1 MARLDRPIQY
11 RKVREGLEPAEILT
25 PYDRRVLITNLVR
38 EGMTDQQISDLTL
51 WTPYV
56 VARLRD
62 ELYLQPNQPAR
73 NEWIAA

>member
-11 RKVREGLEPAEILT
+11 RKVRQGLEPAEILT

-38 EGMTDQQISDLTL
+38 EGMTDWDIADLTR
-51 WTPYV
+51 WTLHV
-56 VARLRD
+56 VSRIRD

-73 NEWIAA
+73 QYAA